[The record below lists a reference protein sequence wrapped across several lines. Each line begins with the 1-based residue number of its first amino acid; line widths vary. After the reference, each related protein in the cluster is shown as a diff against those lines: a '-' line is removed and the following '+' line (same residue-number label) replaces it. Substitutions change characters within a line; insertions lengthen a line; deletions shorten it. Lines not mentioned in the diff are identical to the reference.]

1 MDKSNIRGSQIND
14 TKNKQKDRTALQDL
28 IHQKLS
34 IITCS
39 SKISNMG
46 LQAVKVHVY
55 VFHI

>member
-46 LQAVKVHVY
+46 LQAVKVY
-55 VFHI
+55 VSHI